1 MSFWNRIKMGLQKF
15 MTGRNGPDELSLA
28 MLIISLIVSL
38 ISSIVGSIVLNLV
51 SMVLYILVIFRIF
64 SRNVEKRY
72 AENQKY
78 VTFRQSFRRS
88 CSQAWVRLKNSKKYK
103 YFKCPQCHA
112 WLRLPRKVGE
122 VTVTCGKCHHAFK
135 KKA

>member
-1 MSFWNRIKMGLQKF
+1 MSFWNKLKTGFQKF
-15 MTGRNGPDELSLA
+15 MTGRNGPDELSIA
-28 MLIISLIVSL
+28 MLIASLVIMLVS
-38 ISSIVGSIVLNLV
+38 SFTGSFVLNLLGTI
-51 SMVLYILVIFRIF
+51 LYIVIIFRIF

-78 VTFRQSFRRS
+78 VAFRQKLRTG
-88 CSQAWVRLKNSKKYK
+88 CSQGWVRLKKSKKYK
-103 YFKCPQCHA
+103 YFKCPQCHS

-122 VTVTCGKCHHAFK
+122 VTVTCGKCRHAFK

>member
-1 MSFWNRIKMGLQKF
+1 MSFWSKLKIGFQKF

-28 MLIISLIVSL
+28 LLIASLVVMLVSSLT
-38 ISSIVGSIVLNLV
+38 GSIVLNLLGT
-51 SMVLYILVIFRIF
+51 VLYIVIIFRIF

-78 VTFRQSFRRS
+78 LTFSRKVRTN
-88 CSQAWVRLKNSKKYK
+88 CSQGWVRLKNSKKYK
-103 YFKCPQCHA
+103 YFKCPQCHS

-122 VTVTCGKCHHAFK
+122 VTVTCGKCGHAFK

>member
-1 MSFWNRIKMGLQKF
+1 MGLQKF

-38 ISSIVGSIVLNLV
+38 ISSIVGSIVLNLA

-103 YFKCPQCHA
+103 YFKCPQCRV
-112 WLRLPRKVGE
+112 LIRLERGCGQKHVRCPR
-122 VTVTCGKCHHAFK
+122 CHHEFDQ
-135 KKA
+135 KA